1 MKKLLTNIAL
11 VVSCLFLGFL
21 MGDAKKPDQ
30 QAIDIMKAK
39 HNINCPL
46 RFYIEDDKLVV
57 KSFSCTLND
66 MSKRG
71 VK

>member
-1 MKKLLTNIAL
+1 MDNLMINVVLIITCL
-11 VVSCLFLGFL
+11 VIGFAA
-21 MGDAKKPDQ
+21 GSANKPDQ